1 MAKTNYLKR
10 TINGKDYY
18 YHRLRHKNLNKPKD
32 IYAPTVKE
40 LDQKIRT
47 IRNELENNIVN
58 NKEFFEAFFANW
70 LFNIK
75 FSTLKPSTK
84 ERYEGIYRNYI
95 KNSPLSKIK
104 IKDISLSDIQD
115 YYNKLIKGESSVSS
129 ILALNKLLAPCIKYA
144 YNNNI
149 LIKDFTGAITLPKE
163 NEQTKL
169 NKSSKV
175 QPFTLDEQQRF
186 ISAIKGHELEM
197 LFLTSLNSGMRQGE
211 LFALTWKD
219 INFQECYISVN
230 KTAKNVADVSIE
242 GRERSKIIIQ
252 TPKTV
257 NSNRRISIPYALSEQ
272 LKQYKLK
279 QSEHRLKLAN
289 LYDDN
294 NLMFCTEY
302 GKYLDSSNIR
312 KRFNKI
318 IGTINSNEYDKSKII
333 KPRKFHDLRHTY
345 ATRLFELGEVP
356 KTVQQLLGHSD
367 ISITLD
373 TYTHVLEDIKVM
385 AASKLNDLYISMRA
399 K

>member
-10 TINGKDYY
+10 TINGKEYY
-18 YHRLRHKNLNKPKD
+18 YFRLRHKNLNKPKD

-58 NKEFFEAFFANW
+58 NKDFFETFFSNW
-70 LFNIK
+70 LFDVR

-95 KNSPLSKIK
+95 KDSALSKIK
-104 IKDISLSDIQD
+104 IRDISLNDIQE
-115 YYNKLIKGESSVSS
+115 YYNKLIKSGSSVSS
-129 ILALNKLLAPCIKYA
+129 ILALNKLLAPCIRYA

-149 LIKDFTGAITLPKE
+149 LIKDFTGAIVLPKE
-163 NEQTKL
+163 DQQTKL
-169 NKSSKV
+169 NKASKV

-197 LFLTSLNSGMRQGE
+197 LFLTALNTGMRQGE

-219 INFQECYISVN
+219 INFQEYYIDVN
-230 KTAKNVADVSIE
+230 KTAKNVADVSRE
-242 GRERSKIIIQ
+242 GRKHSKVIIQ
-252 TPKTV
+252 TPKTI
-257 NSNRRISIPYALSEQ
+257 NSIRRISMPSALSEQ
-272 LKQYKLK
+272 LRQYKLK

-294 NLMFCTEY
+294 DLVFCTIY
-302 GKYLDSSNIR
+302 GKYFDSSNVR
-312 KRFNKI
+312 KRMNKI
-318 IGTINSNEYDKSKII
+318 IDSINSNESDKSKII
-333 KPRKFHDLRHTY
+333 KHRKFHDLRHTY

-356 KTVQQLLGHSD
+356 KTVQKLLGHSD
-367 ISITLD
+367 VSLTLD
-373 TYTHVLEDIKVM
+373 TYTHVLKDMEVM